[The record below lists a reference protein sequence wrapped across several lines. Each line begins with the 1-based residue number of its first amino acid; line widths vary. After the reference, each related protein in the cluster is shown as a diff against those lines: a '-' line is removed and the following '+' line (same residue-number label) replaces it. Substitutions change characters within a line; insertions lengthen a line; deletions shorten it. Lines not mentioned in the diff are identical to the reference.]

1 MRLRGRSRNMD
12 EGFLGQDVRCEG
24 REEIS
29 REPGSRIETV
39 GTRRER
45 KEGGRESKDR
55 ERALVRAGTRSERRR
70 GRGEGGQGR
79 IESVGKRAHERAHKE
94 RGEEAREGTRGHRSE
109 AKRHE
114 SARGHNERGEEAMGV
129 KDRDG
134 WHDET

>member
-1 MRLRGRSRNMD
+1 MGHEPAIEFRLHFPEDYPADRRD
-12 EGFLGQDVRCEG
+12 
-24 REEIS
+24 

-55 ERALVRAGTRSERRR
+55 ERALVRAGTRGERRR

-94 RGEEAREGTRGHRSE
+94 RGEEARERTTQCWPFTG
-109 AKRHE
+109 KYWYFLI
-114 SARGHNERGEEAMGV
+114 V
-129 KDRDG
+129 
-134 WHDET
+134 